1 MIGEPALSDTR
12 RVLVIL
18 TKKGALKGCKSGA
31 SQLKSSVG
39 ELKVNSSLAL
49 VKNTII
55 AKNQVCLTLL

>member
-31 SQLKSSVG
+31 SQLKSSAG
-39 ELKVNSSLAL
+39 ELKVNSSLTNSEKCNNCKESGSL
-49 VKNTII
+49 N
-55 AKNQVCLTLL
+55 N

>member
-18 TKKGALKGCKSGA
+18 TKKEALKGCKSGA

-49 VKNTII
+49 SK
-55 AKNQVCLTLL
+55 